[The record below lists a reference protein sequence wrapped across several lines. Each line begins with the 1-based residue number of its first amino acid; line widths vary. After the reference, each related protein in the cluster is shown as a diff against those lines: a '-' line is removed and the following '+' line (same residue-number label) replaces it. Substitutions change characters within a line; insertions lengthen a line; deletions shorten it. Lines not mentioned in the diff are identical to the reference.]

1 MTATRLNSAMGVS
14 IMAITAAL
22 FATLFYLSGFVS
34 LPKFTL
40 LYLPIIVLGVFPVW
54 FGLSGLAGCMIGGLV
69 GGFFVESLGYL
80 AWIEAV
86 TALIIYGLNWVLIPR
101 KVMEEK
107 TKRNL
112 LLLFV
117 VYALTL
123 FVGTCFIL
131 WQFTLFG
138 LLPIEVAE
146 AFLLPTFA
154 LNLIIECIVC
164 PVLIK
169 ALSSKL
175 RSMGLYAGTLTEWR
189 SRAPKTKT

>member
-1 MTATRLNSAMGVS
+1 MGVS

-40 LYLPIIVLGVFPVW
+40 LYLPIILLGVFPVW
-54 FGLSGLAGCMIGGLV
+54 FGLSGLAGCMIGGII
-69 GGFFVESLGYL
+69 GGFFVEGLGYL

-112 LLLFV
+112 VLLFV

-123 FVGTCFIL
+123 FAGTCFIL
-131 WQFTLFG
+131 WQFTIFG
-138 LLPIEVAE
+138 LLPLEVAE

-154 LNLIIECIVC
+154 LNLVIECVVC

-169 ALSSKL
+169 ELSPKL
-175 RSMGLYAGTLTEWR
+175 RSMGWYAGTLTEWR
-189 SRAPKTKT
+189 SRRTNP